1 MAYLLAAR
9 GRRIVRLN
17 VSRQD
22 HVYGTGQVFD
32 KRQCPIPGL
41 MRHLRGVALVEV
53 ALLGSG
59 MVHAARLGPLVPT
72 PCVSQRIPS
81 CSVGAV
87 VITVAVAVVAAR
99 AQEEHLAAS
108 PAGHKP

>member
-1 MAYLLAAR
+1 MTYLLAT
-9 GRRIVRLN
+9 RRRRVVRRN
-17 VSRQD
+17 WSRQD

-32 KRQCPIPGL
+32 KLQCPIPGL
-41 MRHLRGVALVEV
+41 MRHLRGIALVQV

-59 MVHAARLGPLVPT
+59 MVRAAGPGPLVPT
-72 PCVSQRIPS
+72 PRRAHRSLS

-87 VITVAVAVVAAR
+87 VVAVSLPVVAVR
-99 AQEEHLAAS
+99 TQEEHLAAS